1 MSPKFSIKGVA
12 VLLASIAISLAAS
25 NAGYAHGSGSHGG
38 SQSGGNTTAQPLHGP
53 GSSHNPIVYHPVHG
67 PGSTHNPILATKPVV
82 RDHRNHG
89 GVHGGGPNGGA
100 SSSEGGVTVTS
111 GSGRNKVVVP
121 TQVGDRVIGVPGNG
135 LYDPPP
141 PIVHDHR

>member
-1 MSPKFSIKGVA
+1 MLHKSCVLAVA
-12 VLLASIAISLAAS
+12 VSTVLGLAQLTSPAS
-25 NAGYAHGSGSHGG
+25 ARGGGGSGHSDT
-38 SQSGGNTTAQPLHGP
+38 SGPLHGP

-89 GVHGGGPNGGA
+89 GTHGGGLNGGA
-100 SSSEGGVTVTS
+100 PSPQGGVTVTS

-121 TQVGDRVIGVPGNG
+121 TQLGDYPVYGIPGNG
-135 LYDPPP
+135 LYNGPPPSP
-141 PIVHDHR
+141 PIVRDHR